1 MLQWIVDFLGRYLS
15 GWLGYLIIFAGCFGE
30 SAVGLG
36 LIVPGESLAI
46 LGGVYS
52 SPDAHLFIPPGN
64 TPLTLPLVALAVT
77 LGAVLGDNT
86 GFFLGR
92 RYGRQIVEG
101 KAPRWLVPPER
112 LAMADSYYAQH
123 GGKTVFLGRFIPV
136 VRSMGGLVAGMSQM
150 SWGRFAAFEL
160 PGAALWALAH
170 TTLGYLLGRAF
181 FANKDRI
188 EGYLTWGGVGILAL
202 LVVLVW
208 GSRSLAK
215 RRRASRDS
223 DGGQ

>member
-1 MLQWIVDFLGRYLS
+1 MLDWIVDLLGRYLS
-15 GWLGYLIIFAGCFGE
+15 GWLGYLVIFAVCFGE
-30 SAVGLG
+30 TAVGLG
-36 LIVPGESLAI
+36 LVVPGETIAI

-52 SPDAHLFIPPGN
+52 SPDAPSGN
-64 TPLTLPLVALAVT
+64 TPLTLPLVTLAVT
-77 LGAVLGDNT
+77 LGAVLGDNA

-101 KAPRWLVPPER
+101 KVPRWLVPPER

-150 SWGRFAAFEL
+150 SWRRFAAFEL
-160 PGAALWALAH
+160 PGAVLWALAH
-170 TTLGYLLGRAF
+170 SILGYLLGRAF

-188 EGYLTWGGVGILAL
+188 ESYLTWGGVGIAVL
-202 LVVLVW
+202 LVAVVW
-208 GSRSLAK
+208 FSRRMARRRREAKGGGGDAK
-215 RRRASRDS
+215 RDA
-223 DGGQ
+223 

>member
-86 GFFLGR
+86 GFFLG
-92 RYGRQIVEG
+92 
-101 KAPRWLVPPER
+101 
-112 LAMADSYYAQH
+112 
-123 GGKTVFLGRFIPV
+123 
-136 VRSMGGLVAGMSQM
+136 
-150 SWGRFAAFEL
+150 FEKVL
-160 PGAALWALAH
+160 H
-170 TTLGYLLGRAF
+170 HSCM
-181 FANKDRI
+181 
-188 EGYLTWGGVGILAL
+188 ILA
-202 LVVLVW
+202 VLPTIHVCPCPFHM
-208 GSRSLAK
+208 
-215 RRRASRDS
+215 
-223 DGGQ
+223 